1 MKKILFVILVLF
13 LIVPAIAK
21 TVNCWLYDIDT
32 KDFNLKFAVP
42 DSWQEVSVNKLNT
55 DICKEIIVK
64 AFRPTP
70 NSTFLILAQKINT
83 YFPLED
89 YLEALNNAFAD
100 VLVRKLESGIVNYK
114 NLRFAKLII
123 QGQGKG
129 DTLFLEEGDIPTI
142 RCIYLA
148 VGKDYILQFV
158 LTSPVSEYDNLK
170 DLMDIILDSASFF
183 RKN

>member
-1 MKKILFVILVLF
+1 MRKVLFIILFLF
-13 LIVPAIAK
+13 LIIPAIAE
-21 TVNCWLYDIDT
+21 TINGWVYDIDT
-32 KDFNLKFAVP
+32 KDYNLKFAVP
-42 DSWQEVSVNKLNT
+42 DSWQEVNVNKLNT

-70 NSTFLILAQKINT
+70 NSTFLILAQKIDT

-100 VLVRKLESGIVNYK
+100 VLVRKLESGIVKYK
-114 NLRFAKLII
+114 NLRFAKFIV

-129 DTLFLEEGDIPTI
+129 DTLFLEEGNIPTI

-158 LTSPVSEYDNLK
+158 LTCPVSEYDNLK
-170 DLMDIILDSASFF
+170 DLMDIVLNSVSFF